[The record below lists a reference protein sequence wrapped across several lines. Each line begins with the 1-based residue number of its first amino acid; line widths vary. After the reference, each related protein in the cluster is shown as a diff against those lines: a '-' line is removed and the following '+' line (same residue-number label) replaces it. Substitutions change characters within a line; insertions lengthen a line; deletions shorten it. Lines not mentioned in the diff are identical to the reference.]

1 MAKRKIYLGPID
13 NGSES
18 ALHIEGAA
26 VDAFLPGT
34 LLKQTAS
41 GLETSDIA
49 ATDFSS
55 ECLVAEEYGDHVGQG
70 VDDAYTIGD
79 NALAVIARSGE
90 FLNVRVAAGQNI
102 TAKGTPLSSNGDGTL
117 KIATVPATV
126 GATSEQILFYADEI
140 VNTGGAVALVRVR
153 KA

>member
-1 MAKRKIYLGPID
+1 MAKRTIYLGPAD
-13 NGSES
+13 NGDQS
-18 ALHIEGAA
+18 ALHVEGAA

-41 GLETSDIA
+41 GLATSDIA
-49 ATDFSS
+49 ATDFSN
-55 ECLVAEEYGDHVGQG
+55 ECIVAREYGDHVEQG

-79 NALAVIARSGE
+79 VALGVVARSGE
-90 FLNVRVAAGQNI
+90 FLNVRVAAGQDI

-126 GATSEQILFYADEI
+126 GATSEQVLFYADEI
-140 VNTGGAVALVRVR
+140 VNTGGSAALVQVR